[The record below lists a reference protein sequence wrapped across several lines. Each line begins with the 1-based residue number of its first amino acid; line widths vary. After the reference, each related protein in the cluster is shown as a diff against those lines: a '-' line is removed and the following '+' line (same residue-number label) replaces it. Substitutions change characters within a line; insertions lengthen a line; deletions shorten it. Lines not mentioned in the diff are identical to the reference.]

1 MRYALRIAGCALVVT
16 LFALPLFTT
25 AIAQQPGQNYAICYG
40 LAGNPRVNN
49 FSRVFTLDGAP
60 HVRPG
65 EFMQYL
71 HKKYSGYVTQ
81 ETGCQF
87 FFTEAEAERERQKL
101 MEIGRQHPA
110 WPVVELDWTPSAPA
124 RAPAAV
130 AKKPPAP
137 APAAAPP
144 PAAKPAAPAPAK
156 PAVAASKPGVYVIC
170 RSEWNPDLRRFY
182 NPPVDGRGAGYAEWQ
197 ASYHAYLVSK
207 HAFKGSNFGCGKYPT
222 REAAQK
228 DYDSWVASARAAP
241 SINGQPSPVIITD
254 WKY

>member
-1 MRYALRIAGCALVVT
+1 MRNALRIIGCILAMSAVG
-16 LFALPLFTT
+16 LPPAT
-25 AIAQQPGQNYAICYG
+25 AQAPAQKYGLCYG
-40 LAGNPRVNN
+40 IAGNPRANN
-49 FSRVFTLDGAP
+49 FTPVFAAADWGQAGSQFL
-60 HVRPG
+60 
-65 EFMQYL
+65 QYM
-71 HKKYSGYVTQ
+71 HQKHQGYITQ
-81 ETGCQF
+81 ELACVSFATR
-87 FFTEAEAERERQKL
+87 AEAESFRARE
-101 MEIGRQHPA
+101 MEEGRKHPA